1 MKKKLFENVG
11 GNKFKM
17 MSETERPHFPTEKN
31 YDNPTY
37 DLFDSM
43 VDKIDPNHYESAEV
57 YQALDKYFGE
67 VGKNA
72 YTIKTAQRVLKY
84 RELDHGLVSDYLKD
98 MAGASNNPDD
108 SDSD

>member
-17 MSETERPHFPTEKN
+17 MSETERPHFPTEKSH
-31 YDNPTY
+31 DNPTY

-43 VDKIDPNHYESAEV
+43 VDKIDPNHYEPAEV

-72 YTIKTAQRVLKY
+72 HTIQTAIRVLKD
-84 RELDHGLVSDYLKD
+84 RELDADFVSDYLQD
-98 MAGASNNPDD
+98 MAGASDNPND
-108 SDSD
+108 SD